1 VLGISVKDASG
12 KLRDSNAVMLEI
24 ANRFHDMPDGAAK
37 TAIALGLFG
46 KAGAEMIPMLDQGGD
61 AISKLSTKMTA
72 AFAEKADDYKKR
84 LAALGGQVQ
93 ALGIDL
99 AEALLPALEKI
110 TIAVTQGI
118 EAFNKLPGPVK
129 DLAVGGALIALAWGP
144 ITGIFSGAVGLFAAA
159 ANGMELLA
167 YQTALAGGV
176 MPLLAGGIEGVG
188 LAIASVPIVGWIAA
202 GITAL
207 SLLGVALYNNDSD
220 FHNWADNIAGVVKG
234 DFQGAMDTISSSS
247 KSAFDSVAEDVGGF
261 NKIVSDVCGKVAQG
275 FTNLFSSIATQAKS
289 AFTSISQTIAGW
301 WNQLPAPV
309 RSAMQ
314 TAGNFAGAAAQM
326 VLVGPFGSYAN
337 SANQRA
343 FQKGGQYG
351 PNLTPDMISS
361 IRSRELMPKPFN
373 PSLPGGGGANLGKLD
388 TAAIDEA
395 NQLNAEIKK
404 LQILSQQDAIQ
415 KQINADSLLESQYAR
430 DKNISGEER
439 MQIAIAQLEFQ
450 KQAIGIEADYQL
462 KLQENNKIK
471 DDDNH
476 KLADQVALTDRNL
489 KLDEARTAA
498 VQKRAVAEQRAGFAL
513 EDQARAQKNA
523 LDDIANRYKYSVIG
537 SEQGKD
543 AEQQQRE
550 LDGVR
555 RQLEDHVITL
565 KEYEERVNAINKS
578 YADMAKLGNSALHG
592 VKEGLQ
598 SYLDS
603 IGTLADSIGNAV
615 KGTLG
620 KLEDA
625 LINFANTGK
634 LNFRDLANYA
644 IQQLER
650 IVIEQAIMKPLTGA
664 LKGFLGGFGFANGG
678 IMSAAGPVPLRTYAT
693 GGIATSPQMALF
705 GEGST
710 PEAYVPL
717 PDGRRIPVAMKG
729 GGSTPVINV
738 AVDAK
743 GTSVTGNS
751 GQASQLAR
759 VIAVAVQNEL
769 IKQKRPG
776 GLIAA

>member
-1 VLGISVKDASG
+1 
-12 KLRDSNAVMLEI
+12 
-24 ANRFHDMPDGAAK
+24 
-37 TAIALGLFG
+37 
-46 KAGAEMIPMLDQGGD
+46 
-61 AISKLSTKMTA
+61 
-72 AFAEKADDYKKR
+72 
-84 LAALGGQVQ
+84 
-93 ALGIDL
+93 
-99 AEALLPALEKI
+99 
-110 TIAVTQGI
+110 
-118 EAFNKLPGPVK
+118 
-129 DLAVGGALIALAWGP
+129 
-144 ITGIFSGAVGLFAAA
+144 
-159 ANGMELLA
+159 
-167 YQTALAGGV
+167 
-176 MPLLAGGIEGVG
+176 
-188 LAIASVPIVGWIAA
+188 
-202 GITAL
+202 
-207 SLLGVALYNNDSD
+207 
-220 FHNWADNIAGVVKG
+220 
-234 DFQGAMDTISSSS
+234 
-247 KSAFDSVAEDVGGF
+247 
-261 NKIVSDVCGKVAQG
+261 
-275 FTNLFSSIATQAKS
+275 
-289 AFTSISQTIAGW
+289 
-301 WNQLPAPV
+301 
-309 RSAMQ
+309 
-314 TAGNFAGAAAQM
+314 
-326 VLVGPFGSYAN
+326 
-337 SANQRA
+337 
-343 FQKGGQYG
+343 
-351 PNLTPDMISS
+351 
-361 IRSRELMPKPFN
+361 
-373 PSLPGGGGANLGKLD
+373 
-388 TAAIDEA
+388 
-395 NQLNAEIKK
+395 
-404 LQILSQQDAIQ
+404 
-415 KQINADSLLESQYAR
+415 
-430 DKNISGEER
+430 
-439 MQIAIAQLEFQ
+439 
-450 KQAIGIEADYQL
+450 
-462 KLQENNKIK
+462 
-471 DDDNH
+471 
-476 KLADQVALTDRNL
+476 
-489 KLDEARTAA
+489 
-498 VQKRAVAEQRAGFAL
+498 
-513 EDQARAQKNA
+513 
-523 LDDIANRYKYSVIG
+523 VIG